1 MAHPNEETLRRSVA
15 AQERGDIP
23 AMIEMFAPDVVVHI
37 GGRGPFA
44 GDRKGTDELINSYGQ
59 FMQSLGEITKMETHD
74 VLANDTHGI
83 MLQTIE
89 ATRGGDRISINGFA
103 VMHFNKDGK
112 VSEAWF
118 IDEDPYAADPWYK
131 AGV

>member
-1 MAHPNEETLRRSVA
+1 MAHSHEDMLRRSVA

-23 AMIEMFAPDVVVHI
+23 EMLEMFADDVVVHV

-44 GDRKGTDELINSYGQ
+44 GDHKGKDELINTYGQ
-59 FMQSLGEITKMETHD
+59 FMSSLGEITKMETHD

-89 ATRGGDRISINGFA
+89 ATRGGERITINGFA
-103 VMHFNKDGK
+103 VMHIKGGK
-112 VSEAWF
+112 VAEAWF
-118 IDEDPYAADPWYK
+118 LDEDPYTADAWYAA
-131 AGV
+131 GR

>member
-1 MAHPNEETLRRSVA
+1 MHPHEEMLRKSVA
-15 AQERGDIP
+15 AQDRGDIP
-23 AMIEMFAPDVVVHI
+23 EMLEMFADDVVAHV

-44 GDRKGTDELINSYGQ
+44 RDYTGKDELINSYGQ
-59 FMQSLGEITKMETHD
+59 FMSSLGEITKMETHD

-89 ATRGGDRISINGFA
+89 ATRGGESISINGFA
-103 VMHFNKDGK
+103 VMHFKHGK

-118 IDEDPYAADPWYK
+118 IDEDPYKADEW
-131 AGV
+131 